1 MSFSA
6 QYWAYFVAVN
16 VIVAAMYFLQRG
28 DKRKRLGQVLVGLLT
43 VFVISF
49 LTVAITTNKLAKSN
63 AGVATDQAEMQ
74 LRIVACVSSVTST
87 MSSKMKNMLMSA
99 VETKSDDKSTH
110 NGSKSETPK
119 TAGTEPVAKGAAKSP
134 DLSAEV
140 QKKLAFDGALK
151 ALKNA
156 VEKSP
161 NNPLYKEKLIVLL
174 GKDDQK
180 ANREQIS
187 KLIFELKSNEKD
199 HAVKSADGQT
209 TAGQTVKSA
218 DGQTTSG
225 QAVKSAAG
233 QTTAESV
240 PFSEILYALYV
251 DSVVPRRDVAPYA
264 AKISEHLPVGWFQD
278 NAMLQLYSSAGATEK
293 LQQQK
298 AQIDAKYISTFLKLG
313 LIMIIMIGSGLI
325 GAINVLIQLATLARK
340 QVAPPDAVGLNIP
353 LKSVYI
359 VFVSWFSIMLVTSMG
374 FHFLTDKFPQLT
386 TQPVLV
392 ASTTALTYLLSNLP
406 GPCLIYWVALKPQG
420 LDFWSALKIRSRTST
435 SGPVKLFALGCLAWC
450 SAIPLI
456 FGSAFIAQKFLK
468 TQGSDNP
475 VIGQIVQAAGSSSV
489 ISTLIFYLTL
499 GVMAPIFEEIL
510 FRGFFYAAMK
520 PRIGTFPA
528 MLASAALFALLHFD
542 KGGVLMLFAIGF
554 VLAYTFEKTRS
565 LLPSMVAHGMWN
577 SGSFTMALILF
588 GA

>member
-199 HAVKSADGQT
+199 H
-209 TAGQTVKSA
+209 
-218 DGQTTSG
+218 
-225 QAVKSAAG
+225 AVKSAAG